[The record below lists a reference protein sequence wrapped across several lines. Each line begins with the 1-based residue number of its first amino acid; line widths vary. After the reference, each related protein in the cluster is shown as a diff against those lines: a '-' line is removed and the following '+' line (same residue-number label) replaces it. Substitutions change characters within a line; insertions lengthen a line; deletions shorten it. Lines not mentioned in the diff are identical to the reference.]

1 MPSESKPDATGPAG
15 PSYADLA
22 RVVGGLAHEIKNPL
36 STINLNLRLLSEDLG
51 QYRDE
56 EHRRLQRRLDHV
68 MDEATRLREILN
80 DFLRFAGKHEL
91 QCTEV
96 DLRDLIEELH
106 DFFIAQAESSHVVMR
121 QALPDQPVPAR
132 VDVNLL
138 KQCIL
143 NLLIN
148 AVQAMEETSGG
159 ELMVRLTGQPDRAE
173 IHVTD
178 TGPGIDAEKIGR
190 IFDPYFSTKS
200 DGSGLGLATAHRIIQ
215 EHGGEMTVESEPGKG
230 TDFTITLPGQTG
242 AECCTSTPD

>member
-1 MPSESKPDATGPAG
+1 MPNEHTPETSA
-15 PSYADLA
+15 PSYSELA

-91 QCTEV
+91 HCTEV
-96 DLRDLIEELH
+96 DLGELIEELY
-106 DFFIAQAESSHVVMR
+106 DFFVAQAEASHVVMR
-121 QALPDQPVPAR
+121 QALPDGPVTAC

-159 ELMVRLTGQPDRAE
+159 ELMIRLDPSDDQAR

-178 TGPGIDAEKIGR
+178 TGPGIDAEKIDR

-200 DGSGLGLATAHRIIQ
+200 DGSGLGLATARRIVQ
-215 EHGGEMTVESEPGKG
+215 EHGGEMSVESEPGKG
-230 TDFTITLPGQTG
+230 THFTITLPRR
-242 AECCTSTPD
+242 